1 MARAKSK
8 GLKKPE
14 ALVLG
19 KSVQKKLAND
29 KAAKREVLFRP
40 HRHAYVR
47 GQDKPAHCVF
57 CAALANGLNFES
69 LLVFKSKHA
78 MVLLNKYPYNNG
90 HLLVLPTR
98 HVSDIG
104 LLEKHEYQELMN
116 VLRLSVAIMQKAL
129 QPQGINMGLNLGAAA
144 GAGLP
149 DHVHFHLI
157 PRWAGDTNF
166 FPLIAETKVISQSLE
181 QTYEVFRPA
190 FDKIPVKDL

>member
-1 MARAKSK
+1 VARAKSK
-8 GLKKPE
+8 PVKK
-14 ALVLG
+14 ARA
-19 KSVQKKLAND
+19 KIQS
-29 KAAKREVLFRP
+29 AKREVLFRP

-47 GQDKPAHCVF
+47 GKDKPAHCVF
-57 CAALANGLNFES
+57 CAALAKGLDFES

-104 LLEKHEYQELMN
+104 LLENSEYQELMN
-116 VLRLSVAIMQKAL
+116 VLRCSVATMQKAL

-190 FDKIPVKDL
+190 FDKISVRDL